1 MGRPGGQAI
10 MSKAVTPQTSSA
22 TRAGHGTRP
31 IQRAVA
37 APSVRPATGA
47 SPAWGYQ
54 IGRLSIQPPVAS
66 QPLPQP
72 LRGQMERS
80 FDADF
85 STVRVAQGPE
95 AARMGTLAFTQGES
109 IHFAPGQLDPH
120 STSGRRLF
128 AHELAHV
135 LQQRAGL
142 AKTAQGKGAPLHHD
156 ADLEAEADRAS
167 QKVEAGQQ
175 AHVAGV
181 TSTQRHAA
189 PGSTQPPVRQG
200 KAPGGAISQ
209 LLSKLWSW
217 FTAPVTL
224 GEKAW
229 HWARGSDG
237 AASPE
242 AAHAGTPEA
251 PAPKEVIEDA
261 LPGPAAAAGHAGPQ
275 GTRPAGLLRTLG
287 ALAAGAAGFVTG
299 LAGTALSSVIAV
311 TGAGISIVGGG
322 LLLAGGLVVGVICG
336 AAAALGVGYLVGR
349 AVATTLWDLMKS
361 MGRLSLATLYGL
373 MTGAHY
379 LLRAL
384 AAIGHAL
391 NEPYDQLWDY
401 LSKKPGAAES
411 APSQSWA
418 SRLARKLKPTSSAS
432 RALAG
437 YIKSLG
443 TGPLL
448 LLGGGLAAASVV
460 GSVIKRMH
468 YLVSGFD
475 EHPAP
480 DADAPEAAPSGK
492 EESRLARWGRNA
504 LHLLG
509 FPIML
514 PVAALVRIGR
524 FTSTLWWMHTGNDL
538 VDDADQSTGAIGKLI
553 GLGLFSVPILL
564 WRGLVEVG
572 HAIRRWVKD
581 PFGKEATKYSG
592 AVAGIGGVGAASY
605 FTKFGKPSGAATEQ
619 SSNGAAGAVGYE
631 ASSAGG
637 YAAMGMGSLLNFGD
651 AAMKYWNAR
660 KRAAK
665 AKRERDAAAS
675 RIGKRDMRNAGFS
688 MATAMGSMVTS
699 AMTMASYFTRG
710 REATMGM
717 QQFQQYASGSA
728 VSFAGNVFT
737 SVGAGA
743 SIVGGAINLATGLHG
758 LWSARRHSQKLD
770 EKELK
775 SDAAIKTW
783 LPHIRSQLGWRKRL
797 LSLKS
802 IGGAIGI
809 AAGALLIASNPVGW
823 ALGAAAAVVGT
834 GFVVAKIVKRLHES
848 YKRRKAQEAAPPR
861 AGLSAE
867 ELKQHG
873 EELARK
879 ISKNAQVAG
888 EMIDALRLLQR
899 GQADPEQTKTAL
911 DAIQIL
917 AALGIRPDEALSASG
932 QELLQLRLGRM
943 HGV

>member
-10 MSKAVTPQTSSA
+10 MSKAVTPQTSSS

-37 APSVRPATGA
+37 APSVRPAIGA

-54 IGRLSIQPPVAS
+54 IGRLSIQAPVAS

-156 ADLEAEADRAS
+156 AALEAEADRAS
-167 QKVEAGQQ
+167 QQVEAGQP

-181 TSTQRHAA
+181 TSTQRHASHGGA
-189 PGSTQPPVRQG
+189 QPAVRQG
-200 KAPGGAISQ
+200 KAEGGAIGQ

-229 HWARGSDG
+229 HWARGSDS

-242 AAHAGTPEA
+242 AAQAGTPEA

-261 LPGPAAAAGHAGPQ
+261 LPGAAAAAGHAGPQ

-287 ALAAGAAGFVTG
+287 ALAAGAAGFMTG

-322 LLLAGGLVVGVICG
+322 LLVASNLVVGVICG

-361 MGRLSLATLYGL
+361 MGRLSLATLYAL
-373 MTGAHY
+373 MTAGHY

-384 AAIGHAL
+384 AAFGHAL

-401 LSKKPGAAES
+401 LSKKPGAAQS

-432 RALAG
+432 RVLAG
-437 YIKSLG
+437 YIKSLA

-480 DADAPEAAPSGK
+480 DAAAPEADPSGK

-514 PVAALVRIGR
+514 PAAALVRIGR

-538 VDDADQSTGAIGKLI
+538 VDDSDQSTGAIAKLI

-564 WRGLVEVG
+564 WRGLIETG
-572 HAIRRWVKD
+572 HAIGRWVKD
-581 PFGKEATKYSG
+581 PFGKEASKYSS
-592 AVAGIGGVGAASY
+592 AVAGIGSAGAASY
-605 FTKFGKPSGAATEQ
+605 FTNFGKPSGAATEQ
-619 SSNGAAGAVGYE
+619 GSSGAAGAVGYE

-651 AAMKYWNAR
+651 AALKYRNAR

-665 AKRERDAAAS
+665 AKLERDDAAS

-688 MATAMGSMVTS
+688 MATATGSMVTS
-699 AMTMASYFTRG
+699 AMTMASYFTGG

-728 VSFAGNVFT
+728 VSFAGNVFS

-743 SIVGGAINLATGLHG
+743 SMVGGAINLATGLHG
-758 LWSARRHSQKLD
+758 FWSTRKHTKKLD
-770 EKELK
+770 EVDLTSAEAKNK
-775 SDAAIKTW
+775 W
-783 LPHIRSQLGWRKRL
+783 LPHIQSQLGWRKKL
-797 LSLKS
+797 LGLKS

-809 AAGALLIASNPVGW
+809 AAGALLLASNPVGW
-823 ALGAAAAVVGT
+823 ALGAAAAAVGT
-834 GFVVAKIVKRLHES
+834 GFVIAKIVKKLADNYKLH
-848 YKRRKAQEAAPPR
+848 KAQAAAP
-861 AGLSAE
+861 AKANLSADQ
-867 ELKQHG
+867 LKQHS
-873 EELARK
+873 EHLTRT
-879 ISKNAQVAG
+879 ISRNAEIAG
-888 EMIDALRLLQR
+888 EMIDAIRSVRRHGTSPAQLEL
-899 GQADPEQTKTAL
+899 AT
-911 DAIQIL
+911 DAIKIL
-917 AALGIRPDEALSASG
+917 EALGIREDEAMSSSG
-932 QELLQLRLGRM
+932 QELIQLRLSRM